1 MMVRCSDLDFNHTSV
16 ACDECWEREK
26 IAMRHRENT
35 EKMDKLVLL
44 FDALVDKNVLST
56 IAPTKRYFPPQGPAK
71 QPYEMQPKTKP
82 KENNQENNNHTGGIK
97 IERAT
102 RREDPR

>member
-1 MMVRCSDLDFNHTSV
+1 MVRCSDLDFNHTSV

-44 FDALVDKNVLST
+44 FDALVDKNVLQNN
-56 IAPTKRYFPPQGPAK
+56 YFHNHYGLNHLGPF
-71 QPYEMQPKTKP
+71 
-82 KENNQENNNHTGGIK
+82 H
-97 IERAT
+97 
-102 RREDPR
+102 